1 MKRNIL
7 ITGAGKGIGF
17 ECVKI
22 LSTDKENFIYALV
35 RSKSD
40 LNKFKKI
47 KNVIAFAGNVNND
60 ADINKIFNH
69 AKINRVIINCLIN
82 NAGIRQRKNF
92 LGISKKDIR
101 EVFQTNFFSI
111 FHIMQ
116 IFSKNLIKKK
126 KPGKIINIGSIVGNL
141 GFKQLSGYAATKMAL
156 IGLTKSFSVEMAK
169 HNISANVIN
178 PGFTKTSFYK
188 KFKSKKKLYNWTLQR
203 IPMKR
208 WGEPLEIAK
217 LVEFLISDQSSYI
230 NGEEINIDG
239 GWTNA

>member
-101 EVFQTNFFSI
+101 EVFQTNFF
-111 FHIMQ
+111 
-116 IFSKNLIKKK
+116 
-126 KPGKIINIGSIVGNL
+126 
-141 GFKQLSGYAATKMAL
+141 
-156 IGLTKSFSVEMAK
+156 
-169 HNISANVIN
+169 
-178 PGFTKTSFYK
+178 
-188 KFKSKKKLYNWTLQR
+188 
-203 IPMKR
+203 
-208 WGEPLEIAK
+208 
-217 LVEFLISDQSSYI
+217 
-230 NGEEINIDG
+230 
-239 GWTNA
+239 